1 MSKTAD
7 KLIPVLRKFLEDLE
21 TYSLNDHDA
30 WRGLAEEVRSA
41 RRAAPGGMKPLRR
54 VLEAAS
60 QALESIAAKTLDD
73 YLGMMDGLAG
83 AFEAAAAYLENRPE
97 REARL
102 AEALEALEGLMSRKP
117 AGAPEAAPAP
127 AGDVP
132 TLDDLAAQLMLLEQE
147 AGGAEAETLRQGI
160 AGRRDA
166 PGTDPEVRRLLHE
179 AAGLL
184 EGAGNGSGEKPLAA
198 VGRLLEQAMQ
208 ACEASLRPGAAPTT
222 ARPDVRPAGTPAPP
236 AAAADAPPEALLP
249 PSAAD
254 GQDYMP
260 AEPDVELI
268 GEFVE
273 EGSDLIAKA
282 EEALLRLETDPE
294 DTEAVGTVF
303 RAFHTVKGTSAFLDL
318 SIIAEMGHHAESL
331 LSRVRDREIRYS
343 GGYADLSLRAL
354 DMLKELVRRVQGA
367 LGGGALFKP
376 AGYDELLAVL
386 KDPEAAGISEAVE
399 EGGAPRLGDILVAQG
414 RVSREEVEAAA
425 AAPRLGDIL
434 VAQGGAERQEV
445 ESALQ
450 EGDGPSGVRMVRAQ
464 AASAQDVGRALR
476 TQQRLKAGAAAVDT
490 SVRVSTDRLD
500 RLIDMVG
507 ELVIA
512 HSMVAQ
518 DDRVLNG
525 NHHELIKKI
534 GHTTKIVRELQDI
547 SMSLRMVPL
556 KATFNKMTRLV
567 RDLARK
573 LGKKVEL
580 VTEGE
585 ETEIDRN
592 LVDIINDPLVHMVR
606 NAVDHGIELPEP
618 RRAAGKPEAGT
629 IKLAAYHSAGNVVVE
644 ITDDGKGL
652 DRDVIL
658 AKAVQNGLVHDGA
671 QLTDREIFNLIFE
684 PGFSTASVVTDVS
697 GRGVGMDVVRK
708 NIESLRGTTE
718 IYSRKGQGSTF
729 KMSLPLTLAIIDG
742 MVVRVAGESYVLP
755 TVSIV
760 KSIKPEA
767 GDIATVLGRGEM
779 ISIQGKLIP
788 LVRLSEIYGLE
799 AREHHDRGLL
809 VVIVEDDRSQAGL
822 IIDELLGRQQVVIKS
837 LGESMRHIPGISGSA
852 IMPNGRVGLILDV
865 GSLLRLATE
874 ASHDNPGR
882 ERRRSE
888 QPVEAAAA

>member
-1 MSKTAD
+1 MKGKNVGGMQTRGEGQMSKTAE
-7 KLIPVLRKFLEDLE
+7 KLLPVLRKFLEDLE
-21 TYSLNDHDA
+21 TYSLNDHNA
-30 WRGLAEEVRSA
+30 WAALAGEVQGALRMV
-41 RRAAPGGMKPLRR
+41 PGQMKPLRR
-54 VLEAAS
+54 LLEDCGR
-60 QALESIAAKTLDD
+60 ALESIAAKALED
-73 YLGMMDGLAG
+73 YLGMMDALAG
-83 AFEAAAAYLENRPE
+83 GFEAARAYVEKRPDRDGSIAA
-97 REARL
+97 
-102 AEALEALEGLMSRKP
+102 ALEQLERQFARCTTP
-117 AGAPEAAPAP
+117 AGRDQSGSP
-127 AGDVP
+127 GDTV
-132 TLDDLAAQLMLLEQE
+132 TLDDLAAQLLQMDSDTGKAELEDLRHALTLRRDDPGTPAQVRTLLGEAVQLWE
-147 AGGAEAETLRQGI
+147 AGDLPGESLLSAT
-160 AGRRDA
+160 GRII
-166 PGTDPEVRRLLHE
+166 G
-179 AAGLL
+179 
-184 EGAGNGSGEKPLAA
+184 
-198 VGRLLEQAMQ
+198 QAMQ
-208 ACEASLRPGAAPTT
+208 AQEESLRPAKNAPQAPADPEPSEATAPEADPPGGATPSVAPS
-222 ARPDVRPAGTPAPP
+222 PP
-236 AAAADAPPEALLP
+236 GNADAR
-249 PSAAD
+249 
-254 GQDYMP
+254 DYMP
-260 AEPDVELI
+260 GDPDLELI

-282 EEALLRLETDPE
+282 EEALLQLETDPE

-318 SIIAEMGHHAESL
+318 AIISEMGHHAESL

-354 DMLKELVRRVQGA
+354 DMLKELVRRVQAA
-367 LGGGALFKP
+367 LGGGALLKP
-376 AGYDELLAVL
+376 GGYDDLLALL
-386 KDPEAAGISEAVE
+386 KDPEAAGISEN
-399 EGGAPRLGDILVAQG
+399 DDG
-414 RVSREEVEAAA
+414 RNT
-425 AAPRLGDIL
+425 PRLGDIL
-434 VAQGGAERQEV
+434 VAQGGAQRAQV
-445 ESALQ
+445 ESVSL
-450 EGDGPSGVRMVRAQ
+450 ETGDDPLGVRMVRAQ
-464 AASAQDVGRALR
+464 AATVQDVGRALR
-476 TQQRLKAGAAAVDT
+476 TQQRLKSPPAALDT

-518 DDRVLNG
+518 DELVLNG
-525 NHHELIKKI
+525 SHHELIKKI

-567 RDLARK
+567 RDVARK
-573 LGKKVEL
+573 LGKKVNL

-606 NAVDHGIELPEP
+606 NAVDHGIEMPEQ
-618 RRAAGKPEAGT
+618 RLAMGKPEVGE

-652 DRDVIL
+652 DRDAIM
-658 AKAVQNGLVHDGA
+658 AKALQNGLVHEGA
-671 QLTDREIFNLIFE
+671 QWGDREIFNLVFE

-718 IYSRKGQGSTF
+718 ISSRKGLGSTF

-760 KSIKPEA
+760 KSIKPER
-767 GDIATVLGRGEM
+767 GDITTVLGRGE
-779 ISIQGKLIP
+779 IIAIQGKLIP
-788 LVRLSEIYGLE
+788 LVRLSDVYDLR
-799 AREHHDRGLL
+799 AREAEDQNLL

-837 LGESMRHIPGISGSA
+837 LGETMRHIPGISGSA

-865 GSLLRLATE
+865 GSLLRYANE
-874 ASHDNPGR
+874 ASHDTGR
-882 ERRRSE
+882 ELSRSDNL
-888 QPVEAAAA
+888 PDLVAA